1 MNIGINILILD
12 DQWDKCVDIIMNN
25 HIEMNTGINIL
36 ILDDQWSKNV
46 DIIMNNDIEGNFIQ

>member
-12 DQWDKCVDIIMNN
+12 DQW
-25 HIEMNTGINIL
+25 
-36 ILDDQWSKNV
+36 SKYV